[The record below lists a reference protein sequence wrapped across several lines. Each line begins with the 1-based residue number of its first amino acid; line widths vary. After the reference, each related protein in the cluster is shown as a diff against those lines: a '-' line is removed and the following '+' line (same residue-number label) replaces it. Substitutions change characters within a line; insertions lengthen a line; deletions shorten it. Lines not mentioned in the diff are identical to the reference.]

1 MKKINIAIDGPA
13 SSGKSTVAKIIAK
26 DLGYIYTDT
35 GAMYRSITYLAVKH
49 QVAFDDEAGL
59 VALIEKYPITFSQTT
74 GGQAVFCDGEEVT
87 QAIRNNEVTH
97 NVSEVSAHEEV
108 RKRLVAQQQKI
119 AEAGGVVMDGRD
131 IGTQVLPNAEVKIF
145 LVASVDERAE
155 RRYKE
160 NIAKGIATD
169 LATLKEEIK
178 QRDYLDSHREVSP
191 LKQAADAT
199 LIDTT
204 GMSIQDV
211 VAAIETIVA
220 ATLEDDSARKAEK
233 EA

>member
-59 VALIEKYPITFSQTT
+59 VDLIEKYPITFSQTT

-108 RKRLVAQQQKI
+108 RRRLVAQQQKI

-220 ATLEDDSARKAEK
+220 VTLEDDSARKAEK

>member
-220 ATLEDDSARKAEK
+220 ATLKDDSVRKAEK

>member
-1 MKKINIAIDGPA
+1 MRKINIAIDGPA

-97 NVSEVSAHEEV
+97 NVSKVSAHEEV

>member
-49 QVAFDDEAGL
+49 QIAFDDEAGL

>member
-35 GAMYRSITYLAVKH
+35 GAMYRSVTYLALKH
-49 QVAFDDEAGL
+49 GVALDDEAGL
-59 VALIEKYPITFSQTT
+59 VALIEKYPITFSQTKE
-74 GGQAVFCDGEEVT
+74 GQLVFCDGEEVT
-87 QAIRNNEVTH
+87 KEIRNNEVTH

-119 AEAGGVVMDGRD
+119 AEDGGVVMDGRD

-160 NIAKGIATD
+160 NIAKGIASD
-169 LATLKEEIK
+169 LVTLKEEIK

-191 LKQAADAT
+191 LKQAQDAT

-211 VAAIETIVA
+211 VAAIETIVT
-220 ATLEDDSARKAEK
+220 ATLQDNASVSGGKGA
-233 EA
+233 